1 MTRVELQAYCL
12 NGVGLGATA
21 VALCVP
27 QLWPHVPWYLWQVI
41 LWVGI
46 GSILVSVTTLLSLH
60 LSGRQWTCVLF
71 VVLVIAIAT
80 GGWYYKNLPDKIPLS
95 LVEIYVTDNFSGMI
109 LPVREDL
116 ALDSEALRLHVR
128 TIVTKYYDFNANT
141 FYFAIYIPHSPYT
154 MDICAYIA
162 NTFQRSILQQFSWV
176 ETSSRIP
183 GDSATMSELEMVFT
197 GRVYLYV
204 KDDLSPEQIGQ
215 LHSIYKQNQLYME
228 FRGTEYLTHH
238 LWEYERRDN
247 SELKQF
253 KQQPN
258 HENL

>member
-60 LSGRQWTCVLF
+60 LSGRQWACVSFCVL
-71 VVLVIAIAT
+71 LLAIAS
-80 GGWYYKNLPDKIPLS
+80 GGWYYKYLPDKTPLS
-95 LVEIYVTDNFSGMI
+95 LVEIYVTDNLSGMI
-109 LPVREDL
+109 LPIRQDL
-116 ALDSEALRLHVR
+116 EIDNKTLRLHFR
-128 TIVTKYYDFNANT
+128 IIVTKYYDFNANT
-141 FYFAIYIPHSPYT
+141 FYFSIYIPRSQET
-154 MDICAYIA
+154 MDICTYIA
-162 NTFQRSILQQFSWV
+162 NTFQTTILQQFSWV
-176 ETSSRIP
+176 ETFSRTP
-183 GDSATMSELEMVFT
+183 GDSATMSESEMVFT

-204 KDDLSPEQIGQ
+204 QEDLSPEQIGK
-215 LHSIYKQNQLYME
+215 LHSIYKQSRLYME
-228 FRGTEYLTHH
+228 FRGDEYLTHH
-238 LWEYERRDN
+238 LREYERRDN